1 MNPLVKMSFRFMKVT
16 LCFVLAYVLCFVFC
30 TIIYIFIKSTFAASH
45 GASQNINIDLFW
57 TGLGIVQSIVFIAA
71 YGWYIGKPLIYMM
84 KWIGNIST
92 GEFQAPLS
100 ELKLRERKKN
110 RENSYKL
117 PYQLYRELFEQM
129 NILSAQLRR
138 NEEERVEIEKRKQQ
152 WVAGVSHDLKTP
164 LTYIE
169 GYAAMLTAQ
178 EYDWSDEERRSFSI
192 CISEKVTEMKQLIQ
206 DLNASMQFKESSL
219 PIQLKEEDIV
229 EFLRNAVIDIANHPS
244 AEQYEFS
251 FTSME
256 ATCIML
262 FDSKLLG
269 RALQN
274 FLINAIIHNPPGT
287 HVSMEVNKAND
298 KLHIFIEDD
307 GIGIIPNEFMRAS
320 HSKGHGI
327 PIAKSFIEAHNG
339 TLHILPGSKTGT
351 RMEISLPLNI

>member
-1 MNPLVKMSFRFMKVT
+1 MNSLVKMSFRFMKVT
-16 LCFVLAYVLCFVFC
+16 LCFVLAYGLCFVIS
-30 TIIYIFIKSTFAASH
+30 TIVYIFIKSIF
-45 GASQNINIDLFW
+45 GASQNINMDLFW
-57 TGLGIVQSIVFIAA
+57 TGLGIVQSVVFIAA
-71 YGWYIGKPLIYMM
+71 YGWYIGKPLIYMI

-100 ELKLRERKKN
+100 ELELPERKKS
-110 RENSYKL
+110 RKNSYKL
-117 PYQLYRELFEQM
+117 PYQLYKELFEQM

-138 NEEERVEIEKRKQQ
+138 NEEERAEIEKRKQQ

-164 LTYIE
+164 LSYIE

-178 EYDWSDEERRSFSI
+178 EYDWSDEERRSFSM

-206 DLNASMQFKESSL
+206 DLNASMQLKESPL
-219 PIQLKEEDIV
+219 PIQLKKEDIV
-229 EFLRNAVIDIANHPS
+229 EFLRSAVIDIANHPS

-256 ATCIML
+256 AAYIMP

-287 HVSMEVNKAND
+287 HVSMKVNKENE
-298 KLHIFIEDD
+298 KLHISIEDD
-307 GIGIIPNEFMRAS
+307 GIGMNPNGFMQVS

-339 TLHILPGSKTGT
+339 TLHILPGSKAGI
-351 RMEISLPLNI
+351 RIEILLPLNI